1 MKVITEDRLRTNR
14 IYCIVVLALFLFV
27 FLGMEYLFDNRM
39 ALVTDAAGVVVAQS
53 YILAASAIG
62 FALFPLLHRCCNT
75 YVTGILI
82 AAASLEGV
90 LCCCIICQHSS
101 YQGILLAGL
110 LLYVNLGVL
119 GSAIHYGVIRIL
131 GYDSHLAVIVGI
143 SYATGIVLQFIHN
156 SLHTNIVPETI
167 WLSVCGI
174 LLVGIVILMFRRPE
188 VGIKEHDLSDEPN
201 VLYAG
206 LALVICVLLM
216 TIIFATLDNVVT
228 LYHADG
234 DMDIGRWPRLLLA
247 LSGLVAGFLYDIQ
260 KRRYMNIIMYCI
272 TLLSVICILLIV
284 SGNLY
289 VMGLYVFYLS
299 AGFFAVYFTTSFMEY
314 ALHTG
319 YPAFWAGF
327 GRAVNNIGAGLIG
340 SVSIAVFT
348 KKDAV
353 LISIIAVVLFVCIH
367 IALALYSGWMH
378 KIKGTTSFTPEEK
391 EEQRFAHFAEQ
402 YHLTAREQEVLRVL
416 LESDDSVQN
425 IAEQLYI
432 SRAALY
438 RHITSLNEKTHTRSR
453 VGLIQFY
460 YGKEK
465 EGSKE

>member
-53 YILAASAIG
+53 YILAASTIG

-101 YQGILLAGL
+101 YQGMLLAGL

-234 DMDIGRWPRLLLA
+234 DIDIGRWPRLLLA

-289 VMGLYVFYLS
+289 VIGLYVFYLS

-319 YPAFWAGF
+319 HPVFWAGF

-340 SVSIAVFT
+340 SVSIAVFA

-367 IALALYSGWMH
+367 IALTLYSGWMH
-378 KIKGTTSFTPEEK
+378 KIVDNTVFAPEEK

-402 YHLTAREQEVLRVL
+402 YHLTEREQEVLQVL

-438 RHITSLNEKTHTRSR
+438 RHITSLNEKTHTHSR

-460 YGKEK
+460 YGKGK
-465 EGSKE
+465 EGNQK

>member
-39 ALVTDAAGVVVAQS
+39 ALVTAAAGVVVAQS

-75 YVTGILI
+75 HVTGILI

-90 LCCCIICQHSS
+90 LCCCIICHHSS
-101 YQGILLAGL
+101 YQGMLLAGL

-289 VMGLYVFYLS
+289 VLGLYVFYLS

-319 YPAFWAGF
+319 HPVFWAGF

-340 SVSIAVFT
+340 SVSIAVFA

-367 IALALYSGWMH
+367 IALTLYSGWMH
-378 KIKGTTSFTPEEK
+378 KINTAFAPEEK

-402 YHLTAREQEVLRVL
+402 YHLTEREQEVLQVL

-460 YGKEK
+460 YGKGK

>member
-1 MKVITEDRLRTNR
+1 MKVITEDRLLANR
-14 IYCIVVLALFLFV
+14 IYCIIVLALFLFV
-27 FLGMEYLFDNRM
+27 FLGMEYLFDNCM
-39 ALVTDAAGVVVAQS
+39 AMVTDASGVVVAQS
-53 YILAASAIG
+53 YILAASVIG
-62 FALFPLLHRCCNT
+62 FVLFPLLYRRCNT
-75 YVTGILI
+75 YATRILI
-82 AAASLEGV
+82 AVAGLEGV
-90 LCCCIICQHSS
+90 LCCYIICLHSS
-101 YQGILLAGL
+101 CRAILLAGL

-131 GYDSHLAVIVGI
+131 GYDSHLASIAGV
-143 SYATGIVLQFIHN
+143 SYAIGIILQFIHN
-156 SLHTNIVPETI
+156 SLHTNVVLETI
-167 WLSVCGI
+167 WLSICGI
-174 LLVGIVILMFRRPE
+174 ALVGIVIFMFRRPE
-188 VGIKEHDLSDEPN
+188 VGIKEHNLSDHPN
-201 VLYAG
+201 ALYAG
-206 LALVICVLLM
+206 IALIICVLLM
-216 TIIFATLDNVVT
+216 TVIFATLDNVVT
-228 LYHADG
+228 LYHAEG

-247 LSGLVAGFLYDIQ
+247 FSGLVAGFLYDIQ
-260 KRRYMNIIMYCI
+260 KRRYMNIIMYCV
-272 TLLSVICILLIV
+272 TLLSVICVLLIV

-289 VMGLYVFYLS
+289 VLGLYVFYLS

-319 YPAFWAGF
+319 HPAFWAGF

-340 SVSIAVFT
+340 SVSITVFA
-348 KKDAV
+348 KRDAV

-378 KIKGTTSFTPEEK
+378 KVKGAASFTPEEK

-425 IAEQLYI
+425 IAEKLYI

-460 YGKEK
+460 YGKGK
-465 EGSKE
+465 EGSQK